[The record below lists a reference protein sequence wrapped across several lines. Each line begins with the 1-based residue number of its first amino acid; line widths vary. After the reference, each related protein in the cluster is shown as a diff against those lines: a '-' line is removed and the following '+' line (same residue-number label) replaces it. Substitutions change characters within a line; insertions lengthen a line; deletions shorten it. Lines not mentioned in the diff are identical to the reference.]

1 MIKCVKW
8 AGSRYWHPSQY
19 TFLRTISTRSAATR
33 KAAAHATPLQTRERR
48 RRRRKYLIMPIT
60 ILWVVV
66 SGSAN
71 FSLDLLLNLTLS
83 RARFFQTN
91 KLRSLKSL
99 FFRMNPNKHSK
110 TSNFV
115 LIEQNLILAFQ
126 SIGSR
131 GCHRAVY
138 VFNNKPRLRHVLPE
152 PDNCL
157 LNNNLANVQ
166 FGTKIDHKQ

>member
-1 MIKCVKW
+1 MRIW
-8 AGSRYWHPSQY
+8 AGSRYWNPSQY
-19 TFLRTISTRSAATR
+19 TFLRTISTRSSATR

-48 RRRRKYLIMPIT
+48 RRRRKYLIMPIK

-83 RARFFQTN
+83 RAWFFQTN
-91 KLRSLKSL
+91 KLRSLESL
-99 FFRMNPNKHSK
+99 FFRVNPNKHSK
-110 TSNFV
+110 ASNFV

-126 SIGSR
+126 SIGSG

-138 VFNNKPRLRHVLPE
+138 VLNNKPRLRFVLPE

-157 LNNNLANVQ
+157 LNNNSANVQ
-166 FGTKIDHKQ
+166 FGTKVDHKQ